1 MVAPNRDLRNIHFS
15 TLAFLST
22 ALQMDCLPADSA
34 IDINDYKNIKNYDEG
49 RERTS
54 SLLSKVSS
62 RSTFVSLKATSIKYH
77 IRMEIQN
84 KLPDKEFMEPI
95 NNPQLLYDNNS
106 TKTPYDNKIIG
117 QNSPWGPQHV
127 LNKALTLNSSTTPH
141 VDNDNVI
148 NI

>member
-15 TLAFLST
+15 TLAFSST

-34 IDINDYKNIKNYDEG
+34 IDINDYKNIKNYDES

-54 SLLSKVSS
+54 FLFSKVSS
-62 RSTFVSLKATSIKYH
+62 RSTFISSKATSIKYH

-84 KLPDKEFMEPI
+84 ELPDKEFMESI

-106 TKTPYDNKIIG
+106 TKTPHDNKIIG
-117 QNSPWGPQHV
+117 QNSP
-127 LNKALTLNSSTTPH
+127 
-141 VDNDNVI
+141 
-148 NI
+148 